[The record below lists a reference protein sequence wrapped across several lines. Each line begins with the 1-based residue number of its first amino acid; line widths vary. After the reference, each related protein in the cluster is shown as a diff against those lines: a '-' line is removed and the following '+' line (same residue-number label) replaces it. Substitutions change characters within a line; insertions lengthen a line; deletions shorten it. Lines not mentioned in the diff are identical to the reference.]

1 MLISLV
7 KMLIS
12 CARCRKKKANKYE
25 VKSGKKNCLKRGWN
39 FSTNKLKKL
48 IIDYF
53 FGPDCLVYYA
63 KIEGSYKDAY
73 LKTVKATRLEL
84 EEKIEKNKVMVNEFK
99 SNQVFIYCHG
109 MRVLGLNYTIYIL
122 IYMAL
127 FALVFY
133 VNYGNESLNQIYNII
148 KLTCWALVL
157 FVVILGKAV
166 LSSFSDI
173 VKWTYLNNYRLFIK

>member
-1 MLISLV
+1 
-7 KMLIS
+7 MLIS
-12 CARCRKKKANKYE
+12 CVRCRTKKANKYE
-25 VKSGKKNCLKRGWN
+25 VKVGKKKKKNCLKRGWN
-39 FSTNKLKKL
+39 FSTNKLKNLK
-48 IIDYF
+48 IDYF

-63 KIEGSYKDAY
+63 KITCSFKDAY

-84 EEKIEKNKVMVNEFK
+84 EEKIANNKAIVNEFK

-127 FALVFY
+127 FAVLFY
-133 VNYGNESLNQIYNII
+133 VNYGNQSLDQIYNIV
-148 KLTCWALVL
+148 KLICWALVL

-173 VKWTYLNNYRLFIK
+173 VKWTYLNNYRLLEKM